1 MTDPQQVTPSA
12 EHIAQLEAKLTLLKQ
27 IKQTQ
32 NDDLV
37 LKLEPM
43 AEAMDQLADMAQ
55 TISQHSTAGKEVTVS
70 LRESLATAQHSF
82 HEAMSRL
89 QTVSQQ
95 IRDQQQEAESRRAA
109 IAIKPLPKTS
119 LLQRYHL
126 AWLGAI
132 AGLGF
137 LVGLSVGLGLWLDAS
152 ERQQKS
158 LQEVRKLRSD
168 QEIVDHVLHRLYP
181 KLNAE
186 QQAELNVIYHQTK

>member
-1 MTDPQQVTPSA
+1 MTLPPDPPTDTA
-12 EHIAQLEAKLTLLKQ
+12 ENIAQLAAKLTVLKQ
-27 IKQTQ
+27 RKQTQ

-55 TISQHSTAGKEVTVS
+55 TISQHSTIGNEATVS

-95 IRDQQQEAESRRAA
+95 IRDQQQETELRQAA
-109 IAIKPLPKTS
+109 MKPHPKTS
-119 LLQRYHL
+119 VLQQYHW